1 MVFMI
6 WELNILIILLAP
18 PKQANYYILNTFD
31 SPIISCLKLPKTI
44 LRSCP
49 ILTKPS
55 LLISDFLHYH
65 KIVFHLL

>member
-1 MVFMI
+1 MI

-31 SPIISCLKLPKTI
+31 SPIISCLKLPKTA
-44 LRSCP
+44 LRAYTL
-49 ILTKPS
+49 LTKTS